1 MGLTKQVFIKLTEEE
16 YNEIPS
22 EIKERFFHSKNIT
35 RETNDWAENMLD
47 ETYSRIYKE
56 KKEIS
61 KQIEEREY
69 QLRENRRKNANNI

>member
-1 MGLTKQVFIKLTEEE
+1 MGATKQVFLKLTEEE
-16 YNEIPS
+16 YSEIPS

-47 ETYSRIYKE
+47 ETYSRLYKE

-61 KQIEEREY
+61 KQLEEREY
-69 QLRENRRKNANNI
+69 QLRENRRNKK